1 MVVVKNKKISKS
13 KKLGRPTEVN
23 QEKIIKI
30 ARTLFAEHGYEA
42 ASTRMIAQKADC
54 NVAMIGYYFGSKE
67 GLLDH
72 IIKSY
77 FQEATKVYS
86 YFHEYNEDLSEE
98 FTEFQ
103 DPEVRQFCK
112 ALYEFSLFAYSH
124 REIHQII
131 IRDAMSGGKLMLNA
145 LAKNEYGVI
154 PLIHKKLRSLV
165 ISKKLPLSTD
175 IEMTGITLVS
185 TIINACISSTCLSR
199 VHNIDKIDH
208 VFFHRLSV
216 HQMRHLFKLV

>member
-1 MVVVKNKKISKS
+1 MTIIKKKISKV
-13 KKLGRPTEVN
+13 KKLGRPNEVD

-30 ARTLFAEHGYEA
+30 ARTLFAELGFEA

-67 GLLDH
+67 GLLDY
-72 IIKSY
+72 IIKTY

-86 YFHEYNEDLSEE
+86 NFHEYSEDLSKE
-98 FTEFQ
+98 FPEFS
-103 DPEVRQFCK
+103 DLEIRQFCK

-131 IRDAMSGGKLMLNA
+131 VRDSMSGGKLMLNA

-154 PLIHKKLRSLV
+154 PLIQKKLRALV
-165 ISKKLPLSTD
+165 ESKKLPTHLD

-185 TIINACISSTCLSR
+185 AIINACISSTCMSR
-199 VHNIDKIDH
+199 IHNIEKIDH
-208 VFFHRLSV
+208 AFFHRLSV
-216 HQMRHLFKLV
+216 YQMRHLFKIN